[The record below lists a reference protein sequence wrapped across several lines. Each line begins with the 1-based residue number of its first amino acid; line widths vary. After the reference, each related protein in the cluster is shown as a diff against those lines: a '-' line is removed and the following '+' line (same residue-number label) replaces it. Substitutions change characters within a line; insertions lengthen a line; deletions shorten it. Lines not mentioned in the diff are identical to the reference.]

1 MLFDVRTAMLM
12 AAGITAMLALC
23 LAVTL
28 RRYRAPVGQATTL
41 WIRGTVLQSLA
52 WFALSLRDTVPDLV
66 SVLLGN
72 LLICLAYA
80 EYPRALRALHA
91 DVRHWYLPQA
101 IAVWVLLPVVF
112 FTWITPSV
120 PMRTVTTS
128 AVVLI
133 LLVLS
138 AREAVCTSPR
148 PWPTSHRITAA
159 TFLIG
164 AAMMLV
170 RIVFETINPQPL
182 TSGVAVTPMQSLI
195 FGYLTL
201 APVIATF
208 GFVLMCSETTRA
220 ELEKLAATDPL
231 TGVLNRRMLE
241 QLAHSHIAHATRHGH
256 ALSVLLLDADHFKD
270 INDAHG
276 HDVGDQVLQG
286 VVRVVQKQLRPGDLI
301 GRLGGEEFV
310 VLLSETDALEA
321 TQVAERLRGAVAN
334 LDLDEKSGVRLA
346 LSISIGVSTLGDH
359 GPDFHELLRRADRAM
374 YVAKRGGRNRVVTGE
389 IPLVDAQ
396 AWRTDGGTK

>member
-1 MLFDVRTAMLM
+1 MLFDVRTVMLM
-12 AAGITAMLALC
+12 AASITAMLALC
-23 LAVTL
+23 LAMTL
-28 RRYRAPVGQATTL
+28 YRYRPPVGRATAL
-41 WIRGTVLQSLA
+41 WVRGTMLQSLG
-52 WFALSLRDTVPDLV
+52 WLALCLRDEIPDLV

-80 EYPRALRALHA
+80 EYPRALRALQG
-91 DVRHWYLPQA
+91 DTRDWYLPQA

-112 FTWITPSV
+112 YTWITPSV

-128 AVVLI
+128 AFVLI
-133 LLVLS
+133 LHVLA

-148 PWPTSHRITAA
+148 PWPTSHRITAV

-164 AAMMLV
+164 AAMLLGRM
-170 RIVFETINPQPL
+170 VFETMNPQPL
-182 TSGVAVTPMQSLI
+182 TSGLAVTPMQSLT
-195 FGYLTL
+195 FSYLTV

-208 GFVLMCSETTRA
+208 GFVLMCSEITHT

-241 QLAHSHIAHATRHGH
+241 QLAHNHIAHAARHRH
-256 ALSVLLLDADHFKD
+256 ALSVLLLDADRFKD

-276 HDVGDQVLQG
+276 HDVGDHVLQS

-310 VLLSETDALEA
+310 VILSETDAREA
-321 TQVAERLRGAVAN
+321 TQIAERLRCAVAE
-334 LDLDEKSGVRLA
+334 LDLNKSGTPLT
-346 LSISIGVSTLGDH
+346 LSISIGVATLGDH

-374 YVAKRGGRNRVVTGE
+374 YVAKRGGRNRVAIGE
-389 IPLVDAQ
+389 IALV
-396 AWRTDGGTK
+396 

>member
-1 MLFDVRTAMLM
+1 VLFDVRTAMLM
-12 AAGITAMLALC
+12 AAGITTMLALC

-28 RRYRAPVGQATTL
+28 RRYRAPVGQATML
-41 WIRGTVLQSLA
+41 WIRGTVLQALA
-52 WFALSLRDTVPDLV
+52 WIALSLRGEVPDLV
-66 SVLLGN
+66 SVLIGN

-80 EYPRALRALHA
+80 EYPRALRALHGDA
-91 DVRHWYLPQA
+91 GPWYLPPA

-112 FTWITPSV
+112 YTWITPSV

-133 LLVLS
+133 LLLLAV
-138 AREAVCTSPR
+138 REAVCTSPR
-148 PWPTSHRITAA
+148 PWPTSHRITAV
-159 TFLIG
+159 TFLVG
-164 AAMMLV
+164 AAILLV
-170 RIVFETINPQPL
+170 RIVFEATNSQPL
-182 TSGVAVTPMQSLI
+182 TSGIADTPMQSLT

-256 ALSVLLLDADHFKD
+256 ALSVLLLDADRFKD

-276 HDVGDQVLQG
+276 HDIGDMVLQSI
-286 VVRVVQKQLRPGDLI
+286 VRVVQKQLRPGDLI

-310 VLLSETDALEA
+310 VILSETDAVEA
-321 TQVAERLRGAVAN
+321 TQVAERLRGAVSN
-334 LDLDEKSGVRLA
+334 LELTEGGEPLA
-346 LSISIGVSTLGDH
+346 LSISIGVATLGDH
-359 GPDFHELLRRADRAM
+359 GPDFPELLRRADRAM
-374 YVAKRGGRNRVVTGE
+374 YLAKRGGRNQVVTGE
-389 IPLVDAQ
+389 IPLV
-396 AWRTDGGTK
+396 